1 MRILYSA
8 INAVQKLLNNN
19 LIIFSKIFL
28 LFLLSSL
35 IKAGDIQNW
44 DDSVE
49 KTKKETFRVETF
61 IDGFDIPWGMVFLP
75 NQNLIVSDRNGS
87 LWLVDYKEKSK
98 TKISGVPNVR
108 YKGQGG
114 LLDVEIHPEFINNN
128 YIYIGFTDYLN
139 SKKNRTFTSIIR
151 ARLKNISLTDQ
162 KIIYKADDTFY
173 DNSTIHYGTRIVF
186 DDKGFLYFSIG
197 DRGKRNQAQLLEYP
211 NGKIHRLNADGSIPS
226 DNPFFENNN
235 AIKSIWTYGNRN
247 PQGLAM
253 HPASSILFETE
264 HGPRGGDELNILSSG
279 KNYGWPEITYGKN
292 YSGTTITKYTH
303 KEGMEQP
310 VIHWTPSIAVC
321 GIDFYD
327 GELFN
332 NWKNNL
338 LVSSLKFERLYRLEI
353 DDDKVI
359 DQEIIYEAGSRIRD
373 VQTGPE
379 GFIYIALEDP
389 GRIVRLMPIFINE

>member
-98 TKISGVPNVR
+98 NQISGVPNVR

-197 DRGKRNQAQLLEYP
+197 DRGKRNQAQLLDYP

-235 AIKSIWTYGNRN
+235 GIKSIWTYGNRN
-247 PQGLAM
+247 PQGLAIY
-253 HPASSILFETE
+253 PSSSILFETE

-389 GRIVRLMPIFINE
+389 GRIVRFMPIKN

>member
-8 INAVQKLLNNN
+8 ITAVQKLLNTN

-28 LFLLSSL
+28 LFLVSSL
-35 IKAGDIQNW
+35 TKAGDIQNW

-75 NQNLIVSDRNGS
+75 NKNLIVSDRNGS

-98 TKISGVPNVR
+98 NQIRGVPNVR

-173 DNSTIHYGTRIVF
+173 DNSTVHYGTRIVF

-197 DRGKRNQAQLLEYP
+197 DRGKRNQAQLLDYP

-247 PQGLAM
+247 PQGLAIY
-253 HPASSILFETE
+253 PSSSILFETE

-353 DDDKVI
+353 DDDDKVI

-389 GRIVRLMPIFINE
+389 GRIVRFIPIKN

>member
-8 INAVQKLLNNN
+8 IIAVQKLLNTN

-28 LFLLSSL
+28 LFLVSSL
-35 IKAGDIQNW
+35 TKAGDIQNW

-98 TKISGVPNVR
+98 NQIRGVPNVR

-114 LLDVEIHPEFINNN
+114 LLDVEIHPDFINNN

-186 DDKGFLYFSIG
+186 DDKGLLYFSIG

-321 GIDFYD
+321 GIDIYD

-353 DDDKVI
+353 DDDDKVI

-389 GRIVRLMPIFINE
+389 GRIVRFIPIKN

>member
-8 INAVQKLLNNN
+8 KIAVQKLLNTN

-28 LFLLSSL
+28 LFLVSSL
-35 IKAGDIQNW
+35 TKAGDIQNW

-98 TKISGVPNVR
+98 NQIRGVPNVR

-114 LLDVEIHPEFINNN
+114 LLDVEIHPDFINNN

-353 DDDKVI
+353 DDDDKVI

-389 GRIVRLMPIFINE
+389 GRIVRFIPIKN

>member
-8 INAVQKLLNNN
+8 ITAVQKLLNTN

-28 LFLLSSL
+28 LFLVSSL
-35 IKAGDIQNW
+35 TKAGDIQNW

-61 IDGFDIPWGMVFLP
+61 IEGFDIPWGMVFLP

-98 TKISGVPNVR
+98 NQISGVPNVR

-114 LLDVEIHPEFINNN
+114 LLDVEIHPDFINNN

-353 DDDKVI
+353 DDDDKVI

-389 GRIVRLMPIFINE
+389 GRIVRFIPIKN

>member
-8 INAVQKLLNNN
+8 ITAVQKLLNTN

-28 LFLLSSL
+28 LFLVSSL
-35 IKAGDIQNW
+35 TKAGDIQNW

-75 NQNLIVSDRNGS
+75 NKNLIVSDRNGS

-114 LLDVEIHPEFINNN
+114 LLDVEIHPDFINNN

-389 GRIVRLMPIFINE
+389 GRIVRFIPIKN

>member
-98 TKISGVPNVR
+98 NQIRGVPNVR

-114 LLDVEIHPEFINNN
+114 LLDVEIHPDFINNN

-247 PQGLAM
+247 PQGLAIY
-253 HPASSILFETE
+253 PSSSILFETE

-389 GRIVRLMPIFINE
+389 GRIVRFIPIKN

>member
-8 INAVQKLLNNN
+8 ITAVQKLLNTN

-28 LFLLSSL
+28 LFLVSSL
-35 IKAGDIQNW
+35 TKAGDIQNW

-61 IDGFDIPWGMVFLP
+61 IEGFDIPWGMVFLP

-114 LLDVEIHPEFINNN
+114 LLDVEIHPDFINNN

-389 GRIVRLMPIFINE
+389 GRIVRFIPIKN

>member
-8 INAVQKLLNNN
+8 ITAVQKLLNTN

-28 LFLLSSL
+28 LFLVSSL
-35 IKAGDIQNW
+35 TKAGDIQNW

-173 DNSTIHYGTRIVF
+173 DNSTVHYGTRIVF

-197 DRGKRNQAQLLEYP
+197 DRGKRNQAQLLDYP

-247 PQGLAM
+247 PQGLAIY
-253 HPASSILFETE
+253 PSSSILFETE

-389 GRIVRLMPIFINE
+389 GRIVRFMPIKN

>member
-197 DRGKRNQAQLLEYP
+197 DRGKRNQAQLLDYP

-247 PQGLAM
+247 PQGLAI
-253 HPASSILFETE
+253 HPSSSILFETE

-353 DDDKVI
+353 DDDDKVI

-389 GRIVRLMPIFINE
+389 GRIVRFIPIKN

>member
-114 LLDVEIHPEFINNN
+114 LLDVEIHPDFINNN

-197 DRGKRNQAQLLEYP
+197 DRGKRNQAQLLDYP

-247 PQGLAM
+247 PQGLAI
-253 HPASSILFETE
+253 HPSSSILFETE

-389 GRIVRLMPIFINE
+389 GRIVRFMPIKN

>member
-8 INAVQKLLNNN
+8 ITAVQKLLNTN

-28 LFLLSSL
+28 LFLVSSL
-35 IKAGDIQNW
+35 TKASDIQNW

-353 DDDKVI
+353 DDDDKVI

-389 GRIVRLMPIFINE
+389 GRIVRFMPIKN

>member
-28 LFLLSSL
+28 LFLVSSL
-35 IKAGDIQNW
+35 TKAGDIQNW

-61 IDGFDIPWGMVFLP
+61 IEGFDIPWGMVFLP

-98 TKISGVPNVR
+98 NQISGVPNVR

-197 DRGKRNQAQLLEYP
+197 DRGKRNQAQLLDYP

-303 KEGMEQP
+303 KEDMEQP

-353 DDDKVI
+353 DDDDKVI

-389 GRIVRLMPIFINE
+389 GRIVRFMPIKN

>member
-87 LWLVDYKEKSK
+87 LWLLDYKEKSK

-173 DNSTIHYGTRIVF
+173 DNSTVHYGTRIVF

-197 DRGKRNQAQLLEYP
+197 DRGKRNQAQLLDYP

-247 PQGLAM
+247 PQGLAIY
-253 HPASSILFETE
+253 PSSSILFETE

-389 GRIVRLMPIFINE
+389 GRIVRFMPIKN

>member
-8 INAVQKLLNNN
+8 ITAVQKLLNTN

-28 LFLLSSL
+28 LFLVSSL
-35 IKAGDIQNW
+35 TKAGDIQNW

-114 LLDVEIHPEFINNN
+114 LLDVEIHPDFINNN

-353 DDDKVI
+353 DDDDKVI

-389 GRIVRLMPIFINE
+389 GRIVRFMPIKN